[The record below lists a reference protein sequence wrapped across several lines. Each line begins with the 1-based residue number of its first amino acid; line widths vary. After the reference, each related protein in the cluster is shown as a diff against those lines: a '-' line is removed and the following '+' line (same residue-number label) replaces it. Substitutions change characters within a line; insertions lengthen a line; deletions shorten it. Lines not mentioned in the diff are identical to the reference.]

1 MQIVY
6 CFLPKKSI
14 IRIIKKKAAHWEI
27 FQHIHKIFTIS
38 PVLPPPERA
47 PPCHCEK
54 AKADVAIR
62 TPNRVIA
69 RRPQADV
76 GRKGAPPGAESSD
89 RSGWAGTC
97 LCTNEVQG
105 KGLVPTR
112 KSQGSIVQPQFSA
125 RRCLEIATGLTALA
139 MTEEIGTQAQTI
151 DHICHCEAPTG
162 PWQSVPCAG
171 SADKDQLPRVRIA
184 TSLRSSQ

>member
-1 MQIVY
+1 M
-6 CFLPKKSI
+6 
-14 IRIIKKKAAHWEI
+14 
-27 FQHIHKIFTIS
+27 
-38 PVLPPPERA
+38 
-47 PPCHCEK
+47 
-54 AKADVAIR
+54 
-62 TPNRVIA
+62 
-69 RRPQADV
+69 
-76 GRKGAPPGAESSD
+76 GRKGAPPVAESSD

-162 PWQSVPCAG
+162 PWQSPGSNGRGIAG
-171 SADKDQLPRVRIA
+171 ERDFLEIA
-184 TSLRSSQ
+184 APPAVARNDSVI